1 MFTREPHSHFT
12 FQMFIRCT
20 TQRIVDLLHRG
31 PHRLIYAAIF
41 GVMADQFLE
50 LAVFG
55 SGAYCK
61 LFTDNPYQAAL
72 CNVGKLFLDV
82 EKVDIIVLTVIFKV
96 LAALLVGLLY
106 GPLFA
111 CVNTPRPLLGHI
123 TGLIYLILL

>member
-1 MFTREPHSHFT
+1 
-12 FQMFIRCT
+12 MFIRCT

-50 LAVFG
+50 LAVLG
-55 SGAYCK
+55 SGVFCE
-61 LFTDNPYQAAL
+61 FTDSPYQAAL
-72 CNVGKLFLDV
+72 CNVGKLFLGV
-82 EKVDIIVLTVIFKV
+82 QKVDIIVLTVISKV

>member
-12 FQMFIRCT
+12 FQMFICCT

-41 GVMADQFLE
+41 GVMADQFLN
-50 LAVFG
+50 LAVLG

-82 EKVDIIVLTVIFKV
+82 EKVDIIVLTVISKV

>member
-12 FQMFIRCT
+12 FQMFICCT

-41 GVMADQFLE
+41 GVMADEFLE
-50 LAVFG
+50 LAVLG
-55 SGAYCK
+55 SGVFCE
-61 LFTDNPYQAAL
+61 FTDSPYQAAV